1 MLRGPSVDVKKST
14 MFRLVLILFGADA
27 LIKRWKIFFSVGLL
41 AMAAAA
47 VLLVDLADGVA
58 SVTTSVLG
66 LFLLV
71 QGLAEMAVGASHT
84 GSRRQ
89 MEMLRGVAM
98 VVVASLVLDF
108 PWDNAL
114 TAGVLFAAAFFFNGV
129 LRITSSLLVRY
140 PRWHL
145 SNLIGW
151 GYLGMAL
158 LLVTDWPLRP
168 EMNVPFC
175 LGIALLAGGHLL
187 ARGAWRLRRLPR
199 GSRLAAIEIYR
210 RRRDL
215 VEKPVP
221 HHPAV
226 TSSGNPHAMVVHVW
240 TATGLVDE
248 RVRMPLIDRYLFAL
262 SRKGSV
268 TTGHVALS
276 CGDDLYISHH
286 PRVRLNITQQNVV
299 DQVRAT
305 SSNDHP
311 GVWLPSYAQE
321 AADTRPATINI
332 RFRVFNLPYLQAFWA
347 DYQKDDTYNLT
358 SRNCSVAVTEA
369 IDAAVEG
376 VFADRPFWRTVMRL
390 AVHPDMWLAGSV
402 RVRAESIAW
411 TPGLALDYASALRRI
426 THPRHDL
433 KMHLSRGWK
442 ARRRH

>member
-1 MLRGPSVDVKKST
+1 

-27 LIKRWKIFFSVGLL
+27 LIKRWKAFFFAGLL
-41 AMAAAA
+41 TVAAAA

-58 SVTTSVLG
+58 SVTTWVLG
-66 LFLLV
+66 LFLLI
-71 QGLAEMAVGASHT
+71 QGLAEIAVGASHT
-84 GSRRQ
+84 GSRRH

-98 VVVASLVLDF
+98 VIVASLVLDF

-129 LRITSSLLVRY
+129 LRIASSLLVRY

-151 GYLGMAL
+151 GYLLMAL
-158 LLVTDWPLRP
+158 LLVTEWPLRP

-175 LGIALLAGGHLL
+175 LGVALLAGGYVL

-199 GSRLAAIEIYR
+199 GSRLAAIDIYR
-210 RRRDL
+210 RRRDAGA
-215 VEKPVP
+215 KR
-221 HHPAV
+221 PAPRSV
-226 TSSGNPHAMVVHVW
+226 VANTASPHALVVHVW
-240 TATGLVDE
+240 TATGLADE

-276 CGDDLYISHH
+276 CGEDLYISHH
-286 PRVRLNITQQNVV
+286 PRIRLNITQQNVV
-299 DQVRAT
+299 EQVRAT

-311 GVWLPSYAQE
+311 GMWLPAYAQE
-321 AADTRPATINI
+321 AAATRPATVNI
-332 RFRVFNLPYLQAFWA
+332 RFRVFNLAYLQAFWD
-347 DYQKDDTYNLT
+347 DYQTDDTYNLT

-376 VFADRPFWRTVMRL
+376 VFADRPFWRTLLRL

-426 THPRHDL
+426 THPRQDL
-433 KMHLSRGWK
+433 RMHLSRWWK
-442 ARRRH
+442 ARRHD

>member
-1 MLRGPSVDVKKST
+1 

-27 LIKRWKIFFSVGLL
+27 LVKRWKVFLL
-41 AMAAAA
+41 AGFLTIAAAA
-47 VLLVDLADGVA
+47 VLLVDLVDGVA
-58 SVTTSVLG
+58 SVATWVLG

-71 QGLAEMAVGASHT
+71 QGLLEIAVGASHT
-84 GSRRQ
+84 RSRRRF
-89 MEMLRGVAM
+89 EMLRGAAM

-129 LRITSSLLVRY
+129 LRIASSLLVRY
-140 PRWHL
+140 PRWKI

-151 GYLGMAL
+151 AYVLMAL
-158 LLVTDWPLRP
+158 LLVTEWPLP
-168 EMNVPFC
+168 ADMNVPFC
-175 LGIALLAGGHLL
+175 LGMALLAGGCVLV
-187 ARGAWRLRRLPR
+187 RGALRLRRLPP

-210 RRRDL
+210 RRRD
-215 VEKPVP
+215 VEGSLQSAGPVP
-221 HHPAV
+221 ETA
-226 TSSGNPHAMVVHVW
+226 GEPHAMVVHVW
-240 TATGLVDE
+240 TAAGLMDE
-248 RVRMPLIDRYLFAL
+248 RIRMPLIDRYIFAL

-276 CGDDLYISHH
+276 CGEGLYISHH

-299 DQVRAT
+299 EQVRAT

-311 GVWLPSYAQE
+311 GMWLPSYAKE
-321 AADTRPATINI
+321 AEDTRPATVNL
-332 RFRVFNLPYLQAFWA
+332 RFRAFNPAHLQAFWH

-376 VFADRPFWRTVMRL
+376 VFSDKPFWRTLLRL
-390 AVHPDMWLAGSV
+390 AVHPDMWHAGSI

-411 TPGLALDYASALRRI
+411 TPGLALDYASAIRRI
-426 THPRHDL
+426 THPQHDL
-433 KMHLSRGWK
+433 KMHLARWWK
-442 ARRRH
+442 ARKRH